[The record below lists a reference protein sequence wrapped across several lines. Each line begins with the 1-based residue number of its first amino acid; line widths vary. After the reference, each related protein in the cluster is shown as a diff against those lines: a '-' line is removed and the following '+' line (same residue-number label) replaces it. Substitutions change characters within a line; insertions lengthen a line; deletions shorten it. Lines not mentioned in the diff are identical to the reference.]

1 MKVKHAIC
9 SEFSTL
15 FLSVEQ
21 CFVVSFFFNLFLC
34 SAGPAVILFPGKSYV
49 KANKSIGESLNSGN
63 QRFKGTSIVI
73 SSIINVFFDFYE
85 IVRFSIA

>member
-1 MKVKHAIC
+1 MKHAIC
-9 SEFSTL
+9 SEFNTL

-21 CFVVSFFFNLFLC
+21 RFVVSFFFNLFHC
-34 SAGPAVILFPGKSYV
+34 SAGPAVILLFGKSYV

-73 SSIINVFFDFYE
+73 LSIINVSFDFNE
-85 IVRFSIA
+85 IVHFSIA